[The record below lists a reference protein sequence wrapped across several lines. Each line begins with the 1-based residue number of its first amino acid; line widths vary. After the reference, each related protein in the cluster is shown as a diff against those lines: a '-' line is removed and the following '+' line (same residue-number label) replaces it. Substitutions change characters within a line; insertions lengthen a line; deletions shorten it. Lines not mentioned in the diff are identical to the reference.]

1 MELFDDTRSRF
12 WTLFVIVIVSK
23 QQIQKNGGNIIV
35 SGGATWWSGKLKVII
50 EFTNKTILLRHL
62 PTITRDL
69 ITKSIVLATASANW
83 TIGREILADR
93 TGSSQ

>member
-1 MELFDDTRSRF
+1 MQNTFVDIFCMELFDDTRSRF

-35 SGGATWWSGKLKVII
+35 GGGATWWPVKYQVII
-50 EFTNKTILLRHL
+50 EFANKTILLHHP

-69 ITKSIVLATASANW
+69 IAKSIVLATASANW
-83 TIGREILADR
+83 TL
-93 TGSSQ
+93 